1 MENQKPAFFIFDS
14 KITNIEALAPYIEK
28 VEETYKPFGGK
39 LIVQGGKLEV
49 FEGYAPQGI
58 IVVLR
63 FDNMEKAKAW
73 YASDSYQ
80 AIISYRHAG
89 AQANGW
95 LVEGLAETI

>member
-14 KITNIEALAPYIEK
+14 KITNKEILTPYLEK
-28 VEETYKPFGGK
+28 VEASYKAFGGK
-39 LIVQGGKLEV
+39 LIVRGGELKV
-49 FEGYAPQGI
+49 FEGAAPQGN
-58 IVVLR
+58 IVILQ

-73 YASDSYQ
+73 YESDSYQ

-95 LVEGLAETI
+95 LVEGLA

>member
-1 MENQKPAFFIFDS
+1 MKNKKTAFFIFDS
-14 KITNIEALAPYIEK
+14 KITNVEALAPYIEK
-28 VEETYKPFGGK
+28 VEATYKAFGGK
-39 LIVQGGKLEV
+39 MIVQGGELEV
-49 FEGYAPQGI
+49 VEGSAPQGI

-95 LVEGLAETI
+95 LVEGLA